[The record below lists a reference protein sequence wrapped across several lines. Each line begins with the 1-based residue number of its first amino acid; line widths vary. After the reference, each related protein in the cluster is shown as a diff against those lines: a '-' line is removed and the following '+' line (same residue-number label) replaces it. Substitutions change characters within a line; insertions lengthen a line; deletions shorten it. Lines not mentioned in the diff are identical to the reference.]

1 MFAKSGLSAADQ
13 EGDNMVN
20 EAMRR
25 RRVRCGLGS
34 AAVALL
40 VSVAAAQ
47 AGATDPP
54 NTDPP
59 NTGAAEAPGG
69 VDVSTPA
76 GEARPAEPFDEPS
89 SEPPAAYEAE
99 QPSEVG
105 ARTSRIH
112 PAHAASE
119 DDEPPKPRGPFDRGS
134 TRVSIVLGGGESF
147 NSSYLILGAG
157 VGYFFFDGLE
167 LEADAQAWLF
177 GDPFVATVT
186 PGVRY
191 VFHMV
196 PKVNPYVGTFYRHYF
211 VESLNDFDTYGARAG
226 LLLRVGSNGYLGGGA
241 MYERRF
247 DCDEREFRESC
258 DQWYPEIT
266 FSLSF

>member
-1 MFAKSGLSAADQ
+1 MGKK
-13 EGDNMVN
+13 
-20 EAMRR
+20 AMRR
-25 RRVRCGLGS
+25 RCVRCGLGS
-34 AAVALL
+34 AAVALW

-47 AGATDPP
+47 PDATDPP
-54 NTDPP
+54 T
-59 NTGAAEAPGG
+59 AE
-69 VDVSTPA
+69 T
-76 GEARPAEPFDEPS
+76 EQPAEVS
-89 SEPPAAYEAE
+89 
-99 QPSEVG
+99 
-105 ARTSRIH
+105 ARTSRIR
-112 PAHAASE
+112 PSYAASE
-119 DDEPPKPRGPFDRGS
+119 DEEPPKPGGPFDQGS

-147 NSSYLILGAG
+147 NSSYLILGGG
-157 VGYFFFDGLE
+157 VGYFLFDGLE
-167 LEADAQAWLF
+167 LEVDAQAWLF

-196 PKVNPYVGTFYRHYF
+196 PKVNPYVGAFYRHYF

-226 LLLRVGSNGYLGGGA
+226 LLLRVGQNGYLGGGA

-247 DCDEREFRESC
+247 DCDEQEFRESC